1 MDNNRFLHCD
11 DLYTDTNTNMN
22 DVRRLPD
29 GRLFTVGMIGKVTNG
44 GKYSCAPSDQF
55 LMGRVSADEGK
66 SWQISFVKQLP
77 ESTAL
82 TAVGDFLI
90 DRDGYIHIFFLHIY
104 SMDPGFKD
112 SKAYH
117 GDITYARLDDADG
130 NGMLYKK
137 IDALDRYTGS
147 MNCVL
152 QLDSGRIIAPFST
165 INYTAGSAF
174 VSSVVY
180 SDDCGETWYASND
193 VSVVSNESNIES
205 GAVEPIVVEAKDGVL
220 VMLIRTVLNCMYY
233 AVSYDEGATWT
244 QAMPTLIPSSNAP
257 GAVLRMPDGRIVL
270 SWNDVLGH
278 PMHGVRYS
286 FARQCLHAAVS
297 DDGLKTL
304 KGARMIVRKRQDD
317 PDNLLNCYPFITPA
331 SEKEVFVRP
340 FSVQDREGTVW
351 FQPQAHLMRM
361 NPDDLLAEE
370 MTDSFEEWITDC
382 EISKG
387 GIRMKPTVSGVAYA
401 TVNFPY
407 AAEGQISLR
416 TQGTLPAGARILLS
430 DSYLDRATFLPENV
444 SGAYAEYLKGVYV
457 EAAPAAGGEW
467 FIEWNEKELK
477 LTSGGQTQTIS
488 LTQWGKGFN
497 HLSVLFEGENEEM
510 EITGFTMRGQGGM
523 KTGIEY

>member
-11 DLYTDTNTNMN
+11 YIYTDTVSNMN

-55 LMGRVSADEGK
+55 LMGRVSLDEGK

-82 TAVGDFLI
+82 TGTGDFLI
-90 DRDGYIHIFFLHIY
+90 DKDGRIHVFFLHIY

-117 GDITYARLDDADG
+117 GDIAYARLDDADG
-130 NGMLYKK
+130 NGMIYKK

-152 QLDSGRIIAPFST
+152 QLGSGRIIAPFST

-180 SDDCGETWYASND
+180 SDDNGDTWLASND

-205 GAVEPIVVEAKDGVL
+205 GAVEPIVVEAKEGVL
-220 VMLIRTVLNCMYY
+220 VMLIRTVLNRLYY

-257 GAVLRMPDGRIVL
+257 GAVLRMADGRILL

-286 FARQCLHAAVS
+286 MARQCLHAAVS

-304 KGARMIVRKRQDD
+304 KGARIIIRKRQDD
-317 PDNLLNCYPFITPA
+317 PDNLLNCYPFVTSA

-340 FSVQDREGTVW
+340 FSVQDREGTMW
-351 FQPQAHLMRM
+351 FQPQAHLMRL

-382 EISKG
+382 EISAG
-387 GIRMKPTVSGVAYA
+387 GIRMKPTVSGVAHA

-407 AAEGQISLR
+407 AAEGRISIK
-416 TQGTLPAGARILLS
+416 TQGSLPDGTRILLS

-444 SGAYAEYLKGVYV
+444 NGEYAEYLRGVYV
-457 EAAPAAGGEW
+457 EASPEAAGEW
-467 FIEWNEKELK
+467 IIEWNEKSLT
-477 LTSGGQTQTIS
+477 LTSGGKVQTVS
-488 LTQWGKGFN
+488 MDAWGKGFN
-497 HLSVLFEGENEEM
+497 HLSILFEGAKEEL
-510 EITGFTMRGQGGM
+510 EITGFSMRGQGGM

>member
-11 DLYTDTNTNMN
+11 YIYTDTNTNMN

-29 GRLFTVGMIGKVTNG
+29 GRLFTVGMIGKITNG
-44 GKYSCAPSDQF
+44 GKYSCSPSDQF
-55 LMGRVSADEGK
+55 LMGRVSADEGR

-82 TAVGDFLI
+82 TITGDFLI
-90 DRDGYIHIFFLHIY
+90 DQDGRIHIFFLHIY
-104 SMDPGFKD
+104 SMDPDFKE

-130 NGMLYKK
+130 NGMIYKK

-152 QLDSGRIIAPFST
+152 QLGSGRIIAPFST

-180 SDDCGETWYASND
+180 SDDGGETWYASND

-220 VMLIRTVLNCMYY
+220 VMLIRTVLNCFYY
-233 AVSYDEGATWT
+233 SVSYDEGATWT
-244 QAMPTLIPSSNAP
+244 QAIPTRIPSSNAP
-257 GAVLRMPDGRIVL
+257 GGVLRMPDGRIL
-270 SWNDVLGH
+270 LTWNDVLGH

-297 DDGLKTL
+297 DDGLRTL
-304 KGARMIVRKRQDD
+304 KGARIIVRKRQDD
-317 PDNLLNCYPFITPA
+317 PDNLLNCYPFVTLA
-331 SEKEVFVRP
+331 SEKEAFVRP

-351 FQPQAHLMRM
+351 FQTQAHLLRL

-382 EISKG
+382 EISRS
-387 GIRMKPTVSGVAYA
+387 GICMKPTVSGVACA
-401 TVNFPY
+401 AVNFPY
-407 AAEGQISLR
+407 AAEGQISLK
-416 TQGTLPAGARILLS
+416 TQGMLPEGARILLS
-430 DSYLDRATFLPENV
+430 DSYLDRATFLPENRN
-444 SGAYAEYLKGVYV
+444 GAYAEYLKGVYV
-457 EAAPAAGGEW
+457 ELTPEKEGEW
-467 FIEWNEKELK
+467 IIEWNEES
-477 LTSGGQTQTIS
+477 LTLTAGEKTQTVS
-488 LTQWGKGFN
+488 LESWKRGFN
-497 HLSVLFEGENEEM
+497 HLAILFEGEDQQL
-510 EITGFTMRGQGGM
+510 EITGFSMRGTGGM
-523 KTGIEY
+523 ETGIEY

>member
-1 MDNNRFLHCD
+1 MDNNRFLHCEEI
-11 DLYTDTNTNMN
+11 YTDTNTNMN

-29 GRLFTVGMIGKVTNG
+29 GRLFTVGIIGKITSG

-55 LMGRVSADEGK
+55 LMGRVSADEGR

-77 ESTAL
+77 ETTAL
-82 TAVGDFLI
+82 TITGDFLI
-90 DRDGYIHIFFLHIY
+90 DRDGRIHIFFLHIY

-130 NGMLYKK
+130 NGMIYKK

-152 QLDSGRIIAPFST
+152 QLKSGRIIAPFST

-180 SDDCGETWYASND
+180 SDDGGETWYASND
-193 VSVVSNESNIES
+193 VSVVSNETNIES
-205 GAVEPIVVEAKDGVL
+205 GAVEPVVVEPKDGVL

-257 GAVLRMPDGRIVL
+257 SAPIRMPDGRIL
-270 SWNDVLGH
+270 LAWNDVLGH

-297 DDGLKTL
+297 DDGLRTL
-304 KGARMIVRKRQDD
+304 RGVRVIVRKRQDD
-317 PDNLLNCYPFITPA
+317 PDSVLNCYPFCTLA
-331 SEKEVFVRP
+331 SETEAFVRP
-340 FSVQDREGTVW
+340 FSVQDREGTMWV
-351 FQPQAHLMRM
+351 QPQAHLLRM
-361 NPDDLLAEE
+361 NPEDLLAEE
-370 MTDSFEEWITDC
+370 MTDSFGDWITDC
-382 EISKG
+382 EADADG
-387 GIRMKPTVSGVAYA
+387 VRLRPTVSGVAYA
-401 TVNFPY
+401 CVNFPY
-407 AAEGQISLR
+407 ACRGRIVLHTR
-416 TQGTLPAGARILLS
+416 GTLPAGTSILLS
-430 DSYLDRATFLPENV
+430 DSYLDRATFLPENRE
-444 SGAYAEYLKGVYV
+444 GAYAEYLRDVYIGL
-457 EAAPAAGGEW
+457 EPSSAGEW
-467 FIEWNEKELK
+467 IIEWDEDSLT
-477 LTSGGQTQTIS
+477 LTSGGKTQTVS
-488 LTQWGKGFN
+488 LDKWKRGFN
-497 HLSVLFEGENEEM
+497 HLAILFEGGHDLL
-510 EITGFTMRGQGGM
+510 EITGFSMQGSGGM

>member
-11 DLYTDTNTNMN
+11 CIYTDTHANMN

-29 GRLFTVGMIGKVTNG
+29 GRLFTVGLTGKVSSG
-44 GKYSCAPSDQF
+44 GKYSCAPSDYF
-55 LMGRVSADEGK
+55 LFGRVSTDEGR

-82 TAVGDFLI
+82 TATGDFLI
-90 DRDGYIHIFFLHIY
+90 DRDGRIHIFFLHIY
-104 SMDPGFKD
+104 TMDPDFKD

-130 NGMLYKK
+130 SGMIYKK

-180 SDDCGETWYASND
+180 SDDGGDTWLASND

-220 VMLIRTVLNCMYY
+220 VMLIRTVLNRLYY

-257 GAVLRMPDGRIVL
+257 GAVLRMPDGRILL

-286 FARQCLHAAVS
+286 MARQCLHAAVS

-304 KGARMIVRKRQDD
+304 QGARIVVRKRQGD
-317 PDNLLNCYPFITPA
+317 PDNVLNCYPFVTLA
-331 SEKEVFVRP
+331 SENEVFVRP
-340 FSVQDREGTVW
+340 FSVQDREGTMW
-351 FQPQAHLMRM
+351 IQTQAHLLRM
-361 NPDDLLAEE
+361 NPDALLTEE

-382 EISKG
+382 EISEG
-387 GIRMKPTVSGVAYA
+387 GISMKPTVSDVAYA

-407 AAEGQISLR
+407 ATEGCLTLK
-416 TQGTLPAGARILLS
+416 TQGKLPEGTRVLLS

-444 SGAYAEYLKGVYV
+444 NGAYAEYLKGVYV
-457 EAAPAAGGEW
+457 EALPEADGEW
-467 FIEWNEKELK
+467 AIEWNEKKLT
-477 LTSGGQTQTIS
+477 LTSGGKTQTIPMDK
-488 LTQWGKGFN
+488 WGKGFN
-497 HLSVLFEGENEEM
+497 HLSILFEGEGQAL
-510 EITGFTMRGQGGM
+510 EITGFTMRGKGGM
-523 KTGIEY
+523 KTGIES

>member
-11 DLYTDTNTNMN
+11 SLYTDTNTNMN
-22 DVRRLPD
+22 DVRRLRD
-29 GRLFTVGMIGKVTNG
+29 GRLFTVGIIGKASSG
-44 GKYSCAPSDQF
+44 GRYSCAPSDQF
-55 LMGRVSADEGK
+55 LMGRVSTDEGK
-66 SWQISFVKQLP
+66 SWQLTFVKQLP

-82 TAVGDFLI
+82 TVPGDFLI
-90 DRDGYIHIFFLHIY
+90 DRDGRIHIFFLHIY

-130 NGMLYKK
+130 NGMIYKK

-152 QLDSGRIIAPFST
+152 QLKSGRIIAPFST

-180 SDDCGETWYASND
+180 SDDGGDTWLASND

-205 GAVEPIVVEAKDGVL
+205 GAVEPIVVEAKEGVL
-220 VMLIRTVLNCMYY
+220 VMLIRTVLNRLYY

-257 GAVLRMPDGRIVL
+257 GAVLRMPDGRILL

-286 FARQCLHAAVS
+286 MARQCLHAAVS

-317 PDNLLNCYPFITPA
+317 PDNVLNCYPFITPA
-331 SEKEVFVRP
+331 SETEVFVRP
-340 FSVQDREGTVW
+340 FSVQDREGTTWV
-351 FQPQAHLMRM
+351 QPQAHLLRM
-361 NPDDLLAEE
+361 NPDDLLAGE

-382 EISKG
+382 EISES
-387 GIRMKPTVSGVAYA
+387 GICMKPTVSGMACA

-407 AAEGQISLR
+407 AQEGQISLK
-416 TQGTLPAGARILLS
+416 TQGSLPAGTRILLS
-430 DSYLDRATFLPENV
+430 DSYLDRSTFLPGNV
-444 SGAYAEYLKGVYV
+444 DGAYAEYLKGVYV
-457 EAAPAAGGEW
+457 ELEPSAGGEW
-467 FIEWNEKELK
+467 AIEWNEKSLT
-477 LTSGGQTQTIS
+477 LTSSGKAQTVS
-488 LTQWGKGFN
+488 MDAWGKGFN
-497 HLSVLFEGENEEM
+497 HLTVLFEGEEQTL
-510 EITGFTMRGQGGM
+510 EITGFSMRGKGGM

>member
-1 MDNNRFLHCD
+1 MDNNRFLHCEY
-11 DLYTDTNTNMN
+11 LYTDTVSNMN

-44 GKYSCAPSDQF
+44 GKYSCSPSDQF
-55 LMGRVSADEGK
+55 LMGRVSSDEGK
-66 SWQISFVKQLP
+66 SWQISFVRQLP

-82 TAVGDFLI
+82 TCTGDFLI

-130 NGMLYKK
+130 NGMIYKK

-152 QLDSGRIIAPFST
+152 QLKSGRIIAPFST

-180 SDDCGETWYASND
+180 SDDCGETWFASND

-220 VMLIRTVLNCMYY
+220 IMLIRTVLNSLYY

-244 QAMPTLIPSSNAP
+244 QAMPTLIPSSTAP
-257 GAVLRMPDGRIVL
+257 GAVLRMPDGNIVL
-270 SWNDVLGH
+270 AWNDVLGH

-304 KGARMIVRKRQDD
+304 KGVRIIARKRQGD
-317 PDNLLNCYPFITPA
+317 PDSVLNCYPFVTPA
-331 SEKEVFVRP
+331 SDTEVFVRP

-351 FQPQAHLMRM
+351 FQPQAHLLRM
-361 NPDDLLAEE
+361 NPTDLLAEE

-382 EISKG
+382 EVSES
-387 GIRMKPTVSGVAYA
+387 GIRMKPTVSGVACA
-401 TVNFPY
+401 AVNFPY
-407 AAEGQISLR
+407 AEQGCVSLK
-416 TQGTLPAGARILLS
+416 TQGTLPEGTKILLS
-430 DSYLDRATFLPENV
+430 DSYLDRATFLPENR
-444 SGAYAEYLKGVYV
+444 SGEYAEYVKGVYV
-457 EAAPAAGGEW
+457 EAQPAASGEW
-467 FIEWNEKELK
+467 LIEWKGKELT
-477 LTSGGQTQTIS
+477 LTSGGQVQTVS
-488 LTQWGKGFN
+488 LETWNRGFN
-497 HLSVLFEGENEEM
+497 HLSVLFEGENAAM
-510 EITGFTMRGQGGM
+510 EITGFSMRGTGGM